1 MFISEKILYKLLFV
15 IIIFY
20 LHPLIGLHT
29 KYKINI
35 YIYIINYVI
44 YLYIKN
50 NYYYK

>member
-29 KYKINI
+29 KYKINNI
-35 YIYIINYVI
+35 YIYILLIM
-44 YLYIKN
+44 
-50 NYYYK
+50 